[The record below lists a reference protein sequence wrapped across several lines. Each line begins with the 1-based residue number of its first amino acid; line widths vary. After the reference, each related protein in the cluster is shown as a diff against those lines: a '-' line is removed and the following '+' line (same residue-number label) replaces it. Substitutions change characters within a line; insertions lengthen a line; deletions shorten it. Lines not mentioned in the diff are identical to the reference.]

1 MSMKLTIFRRL
12 IFGHLLVL
20 IFAISASAF
29 AIFILGQ
36 LENVTL
42 SIRELDDRVLEY
54 EKKLSDTL
62 LSEIQYERKFLI
74 GRDEVLYNRFLLFN
88 DDFRQYLEQLLSLPI
103 SEQTAILL
111 RRVMQSHQQYEET
124 FNGEVKLLKS
134 GARYAPETY
143 RKRKDA
149 ATNSVLED
157 LKEIRLLSEQN
168 VNDKIR
174 ALAQVGANAR
184 QLTGAVTLVALILG
198 ISIALWT
205 TRSITRPIW
214 ALKRR
219 TAEIAQGHL
228 GTELNLASPPE
239 IAELAAAFNSMTQQ
253 LKNLEKMKAD
263 FFSALSHELRTPLTS
278 IKEGTLLLLE
288 GAGGPVSEKQ
298 QKLLNILSEESQRLI
313 TLVNS
318 LLDLSKIEAGM
329 MVYRFEEASLA
340 ALIAKAQTEMLP
352 LIESKRVKLETNVG
366 DDLTPIKI
374 DQGRILQVLRNLLGN
389 AIKFTP
395 EGGLVRI
402 AARVADGKVRVAIQD
417 TGPGI
422 SAENLVRI
430 FEKYQQASPE
440 NQFNGTGLG
449 LAIAKHIVTAH
460 GGTIWA
466 ESQPGSGSTFIFVL
480 PA

>member
-29 AIFILGQ
+29 AIFILGRF
-36 LENVTL
+36 ENVTL

-54 EKKLSDTL
+54 QKKLSDTL
-62 LSEIQYERKFLI
+62 LSEIQYERKYLI

-88 DDFRQYLEQLLSLPI
+88 DDFRQYLEELLSLPI

-111 RRVMQSHQQYEET
+111 RRVTQSHQQYHEI

-134 GARYAPETY
+134 GAKYAPEKY
-143 RKRKDA
+143 RKQKEA
-149 ATNSVLED
+149 ATNSVLQD
-157 LKEIRLLSEQN
+157 LKAIRSLSEQN

-228 GTELNLASPPE
+228 GTELNLSSPPE

-288 GAGGPVSEKQ
+288 GVGGPVSEKQ

-340 ALIAKAQTEMLP
+340 ALIAKAETEMLP
-352 LIESKRVKLETNVG
+352 LLEAKRVKLESNVG
-366 DDLTPIKI
+366 NDLAPIKI

-395 EGGLVRI
+395 EGGLVRV
-402 AARVADGKVRVAIQD
+402 AARVDDGKVRVVIQD

-422 SAENLVRI
+422 SPENLVRI

-440 NQFNGTGLG
+440 NQLNGTGLG